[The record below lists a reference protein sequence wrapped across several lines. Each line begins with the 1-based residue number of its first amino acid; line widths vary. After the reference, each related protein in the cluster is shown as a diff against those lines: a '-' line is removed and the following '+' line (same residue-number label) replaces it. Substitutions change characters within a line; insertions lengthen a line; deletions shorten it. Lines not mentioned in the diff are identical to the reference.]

1 MITPDQITNG
11 AVFKLDNG
19 AFVVIGLSSPD
30 SDDCGYL
37 DMQPTVDYF
46 DVDYGAS
53 KDNLIDYLNTFNATL
68 CPNLKL
74 AVVEKNQQ

>member
-11 AVFKLDNG
+11 AVFKLH
-19 AFVVIGLSSPD
+19 
-30 SDDCGYL
+30 GYTQKWFIITGGRGWMIVEEDEGEFL
-37 DMQPTVDYF
+37 FFYD
-46 DVDYGAS
+46 ARS
-53 KDNLIDYLNTFNATL
+53 KKEICEFLNQRKTTL